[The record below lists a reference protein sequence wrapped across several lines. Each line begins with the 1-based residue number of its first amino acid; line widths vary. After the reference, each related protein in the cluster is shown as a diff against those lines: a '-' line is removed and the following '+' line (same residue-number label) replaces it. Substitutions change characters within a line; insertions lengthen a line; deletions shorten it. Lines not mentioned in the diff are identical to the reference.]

1 VTWFGVYNI
10 ALNAAEQRLDAGTT
24 SMLVNVGP
32 ILITLL
38 AAALV
43 GWATSGTIGADPLG
57 VILSL
62 LAASTYAVGVLAQ
75 KPAVRRL
82 PALQVTF
89 IACAIA
95 TVACLPYVPTLT
107 DQLDT
112 AATRAVA
119 GLIYLGLVPTAL
131 AFVTWAYALSRMDA
145 GRLGVTTYLVPPL
158 TIVAS
163 WALLGEI
170 PVPLAVVGGGL
181 CLLGVA
187 VSRRRT
193 PALVETRDTIEPR
206 YPADREVGPPW
217 SSMPAR

>member
-107 DQLDT
+107 DQLDNRRDHGRRRADLPRT
-112 AATRAVA
+112 GADRAGLRHMGLCTVPDGRRPLGRDHLPGAATDDR
-119 GLIYLGLVPTAL
+119 
-131 AFVTWAYALSRMDA
+131 R
-145 GRLGVTTYLVPPL
+145 
-158 TIVAS
+158 
-163 WALLGEI
+163 LLGAARRD
-170 PVPLAVVGGGL
+170 PGAT
-181 CLLGVA
+181 
-187 VSRRRT
+187 RRRRWG
-193 PALVETRDTIEPR
+193 V
-206 YPADREVGPPW
+206 V
-217 SSMPAR
+217 PARRCRFPTPYSCPG